1 MMMMMMMM
9 MNCFYAMVDLRKMFS
24 LISSRNHCQR
34 PSPPQIS
41 DKPRAG
47 FETEQNLSS
56 SLVEWSCAVVI
67 TTAHGATV
75 FIQYV
80 FTQYVFYDTVLTS
93 FNTVWLGLTEIF
105 QFVTKFAK
113 LENITYCNYRSVI
126 FHFQHFVERTCKLLS
141 RYVTDFSL
149 VSNSFKVEFLSL

>member
-67 TTAHGATV
+67 TTTPRCHCSPS
-75 FIQYV
+75 
-80 FTQYVFYDTVLTS
+80 TVLILCFAAWLSMLFFKWLPFPTTHYFGLKIFLFVPI
-93 FNTVWLGLTEIF
+93 FNHWFYALSEI
-105 QFVTKFAK
+105 
-113 LENITYCNYRSVI
+113 LIED
-126 FHFQHFVERTCKLLS
+126 L
-141 RYVTDFSL
+141 
-149 VSNSFKVEFLSL
+149 KV